1 MKLRQ
6 RFLLI
11 LVAVFLFSSPACE
24 LIDDDP
30 FADLRDNLVGT
41 WRFDESELKSTL
53 AFYNVTISKDPGNSS
68 QVLVRNFGNISRFV
82 DVYGI
87 VTKNRIEIPEQNVLT
102 VKVQGIGNLTSN
114 RFMNWTYTT
123 NDGADEK
130 SYSAVAEK
138 L

>member
-1 MKLRQ
+1 MKLQ
-6 RFLLI
+6 YKFLLI
-11 LVAVFLFSSPACE
+11 IAAIFLFSSPACE

-30 FADLRDNLVGT
+30 IADLRDNLVGS

-53 AFYNVTISKDPGNSS
+53 TYYNVTISKDPGNSS
-68 QVLVRNFGNISRFV
+68 QVLVRNLGNISRFV

-87 VTKNRIEIPEQNVLT
+87 VTKNRIEIPEQTILT
-102 VKVQGIGNLTSN
+102 IKVQGVGNLSSS
-114 RFMNWTYTT
+114 RIMNWTYTT
-123 NDGADEK
+123 NDGADQK